1 MRRVAFAEVEL
12 EYDVRGSGEHVVLV
26 HHGAGANWFAPLL
39 DEPLLTSRFTL
50 LHYHRAGYAGS
61 SPLPGPLTFTQE
73 AEIFRGLTCALG
85 IARAHVVGHSASGCI
100 ALQIAID
107 AADIVQ
113 SLALLEPAL
122 MAVPSPPEVP
132 KALELYRA
140 GDVQTATATFLRGTC
155 GPNARVV
162 LEKTVPGAL
171 EQVVA
176 DAATF
181 FGQELPALRQWSFG
195 PGEARQVQHPVLA
208 VLGEHS
214 DERFHQRQKL
224 LLEWLPNVEPFVL
237 PKAGHLLHLENQ
249 RGLAEGLVTFFARH
263 PIAVAT

>member
-1 MRRVAFAEVEL
+1 MGGCVAWRL
-12 EYDVRGSGEHVVLV
+12 QKSSSSTTCGVRASTWCSCIT
-26 HHGAGANWFAPLL
+26 HGAGANWFAPLL
-39 DEPLLTSRFTL
+39 DEPLLTGRFTL

-61 SPLPGPLTFTQE
+61 SPLPGPLTFKQE
-73 AEIFRGLTCALG
+73 AEIFRGLTRALG

-100 ALQIAID
+100 APQIAID

-140 GDVQTATATFLRGTC
+140 RRRADRHRDVPSRDVRPERAGAASLAAVVVRTRRGAS
-155 GPNARVV
+155 GPASGSGRSRRA
-162 LEKTVPGAL
+162 ERRAIPP
-171 EQVVA
+171 
-176 DAATF
+176 AA
-181 FGQELPALRQWSFG
+181 
-195 PGEARQVQHPVLA
+195 EAA
-208 VLGEHS
+208 A
-214 DERFHQRQKL
+214 
-224 LLEWLPNVEPFVL
+224 LEWLPNVEPFVL